1 MRPPLASADAP
12 SMADSLPSI
21 NFGFEDLRNRMAQF
35 TAKFDA
41 FIERGRK
48 QVLEERNQFHINL
61 AELQGMASRHRV
73 THNTLTDLK
82 FLEDERMRQRD
93 IEILNLKNQTHD
105 QTLQKEAAEAAEM
118 HAAISSITLER
129 DSRLAKRDRLKQQI
143 AETQK
148 AISQKVEAQKIH
160 AKHLDAQS
168 RLNFPELEFWQD
180 YLCLRIEG
188 AGREDR
194 LKFVYSHLLEKD
206 WEAEAWFELG
216 TASRDY
222 EVFHTRPKVD
232 LDALEREVD
241 LVNDDR
247 DFGAFLKRMRKLF
260 METMN

>member
-1 MRPPLASADAP
+1 
-12 SMADSLPSI
+12 
-21 NFGFEDLRNRMAQF
+21 
-35 TAKFDA
+35 
-41 FIERGRK
+41 
-48 QVLEERNQFHINL
+48 
-61 AELQGMASRHRV
+61 
-73 THNTLTDLK
+73 
-82 FLEDERMRQRD
+82 MRQRD
-93 IEILNLKNQTHD
+93 IEILNLKSQTHE

-148 AISQKVEAQKIH
+148 AISQKVEAQKSH
-160 AKHLDAQS
+160 AQHLDAQS

-180 YLCLRIEG
+180 YLCIRIEG

-232 LDALEREVD
+232 RDNLEHVVD

-260 METMN
+260 VEAMN